1 MANTQVPAAPG
12 WFTSDGPGGVPALLG
27 SRCTTCGTL
36 SFPKATLFC
45 PNPSCAGSEFDE
57 VPLSGRGTIW
67 SYTDARY
74 KPPPPFVPTTDPFE
88 PFAIAAVELEK
99 EKIVVLG
106 QVVPGVS
113 VDDLRVGM
121 EVELVIDTLFTGTDD
136 EGNPVDE
143 VIWKWRPLTVGAV
156 DSTVDPEDSE
166 VAA

>member
-1 MANTQVPAAPG
+1 
-12 WFTSDGPGGVPALLG
+12 
-27 SRCTTCGTL
+27 
-36 SFPKATLFC
+36 
-45 PNPSCAGSEFDE
+45 
-57 VPLSGRGTIW
+57 
-67 SYTDARY
+67 
-74 KPPPPFVPTTDPFE
+74 
-88 PFAIAAVELEK
+88 VELEK

-156 DSTVDPEDSE
+156 DSTVEPDDSE